1 MAHTYGRASALK
13 TVRNVGTWNLE
24 FVENSFRNLSKFE
37 NEILIKKKK
46 KGKKCRSSS
55 LVFVDIVKKIR
66 CVDK

>member
-46 KGKKCRSSS
+46 RKGMSFFKFGFCRYRKK
-55 LVFVDIVKKIR
+55 D
-66 CVDK
+66 

>member
-46 KGKKCRSSS
+46 KCRSSS

>member
-46 KGKKCRSSS
+46 RKEMSFFKFGFCRYRKK
-55 LVFVDIVKKIR
+55 D
-66 CVDK
+66 

>member
-46 KGKKCRSSS
+46 KRKEMSFFKFSFCRYRKK
-55 LVFVDIVKKIR
+55 D
-66 CVDK
+66 